1 MNFKRQAERLEQ
13 YLEAEFKNTL
23 PIAVMANGS
32 VVYKNFKIKQ
42 NKRGNYS
49 LYRIGGNLIDTFNLK
64 ACALM
69 AAKYY
74 SVNSLTPYN
83 EVKDLDNNYHQNS
96 TDAEIFKH
104 KYKTYKDLDK
114 RDLALWRW
122 ELTSE
127 RAKRTKSQ
135 IEAKFKAM
143 F

>member
-13 YLEAEFKNTL
+13 YLEAEFKDTL

-49 LYRIGGNLIDTFNLK
+49 LYRIGGNFIDKFNLK

-83 EVKDLDNNYHQNS
+83 EVKDLDNNYHQN
-96 TDAEIFKH
+96 
-104 KYKTYKDLDK
+104 
-114 RDLALWRW
+114 
-122 ELTSE
+122 
-127 RAKRTKSQ
+127 
-135 IEAKFKAM
+135 
-143 F
+143 

>member
-13 YLEAEFKNTL
+13 YLEAEFKDTL
-23 PIAVMANGS
+23 PIAVLPNGS
-32 VVYKNFKIKQ
+32 IVYKNFKIKQ

-74 SVNSLTPYN
+74 SVNNLSPYS
-83 EVKDLDNNYHQNS
+83 EVKNLDNHYHQNS

>member
-1 MNFKRQAERLEQ
+1 MNFKHQAARLEQ

-23 PIAVMANGS
+23 PVAVLANGS

-42 NKRGNYS
+42 NKQGSYS
-49 LYRIGGNLIDTFNLK
+49 LYRIGGNLIDVFNLK

-74 SVNSLTPYN
+74 SINSLTPYN
-83 EVKDLDNNYHQNS
+83 EVKQLDEYHHKNS
-96 TDAEIFKH
+96 TDSEIFKH
-104 KYKTYKDLDK
+104 KYKTYKDLEK

-127 RAKRTKSQ
+127 RAKRTRSQ